1 MTAGTGFR
9 APGTGL
15 MVFGGLLSALGAYL
29 FQVLGGRALG
39 AESFAPISVLWTMFF
54 ILATVV
60 LVPVEQHVTREAAS
74 GRKVLTFH
82 GLLPSLVAI
91 LLAALVGTL
100 FVLLA
105 LERAFLGDET
115 FLFVTFMLFTFY
127 GLYELARGLLAGH
140 RQFGLVG
147 WAMIGE
153 SVGRLALAL
162 SFLALAPTAI
172 SLGWAMALG
181 ALTVLGT
188 RFWRFDHEAPSGS
201 IAGSSKF
208 LGVYV
213 IGSAA
218 SQTLLAG
225 APLAVLIL
233 GGGPELISVA
243 FVTFTLFRA
252 PLTLIYLLQGRV
264 LPHLVRMV
272 ESGRRTE
279 ADRLISR
286 LVAIGA
292 ALCLAGSLTG
302 YVAGADV
309 VQLLLGAEFRP
320 SPEVAA
326 LVAGGVVAALTSQVV
341 GQFLVAGGRTAALTL
356 VWSLGLAT
364 AVVVLAVSS
373 LEPLTRVALAFALG
387 ESVAL
392 TAMWRVSRSTP
403 VQELSQ
409 HGR

>member
-15 MVFGGLLSALGAYL
+15 MVVGGLLSALCAYL
-29 FQVLGGRALG
+29 FQVLGGRVLG

-54 ILATVV
+54 IVGTVV

-82 GLLPSLVAI
+82 GMLPALVAI
-91 LLAALVGTL
+91 LLAALVGVV
-100 FVLLA
+100 FVLVA
-105 LERAFLGDET
+105 LEQAFLGDET
-115 FLFVTFMLFTFY
+115 FLLVTFALFVFY
-127 GLYELARGLLAGH
+127 GFYELARGLLAGH

-153 SVGRLALAL
+153 SVGRLVLASL
-162 SFLALAPTAI
+162 FLAVAASPV

-181 ALTVLGT
+181 ALTVIGT

-201 IAGSSKF
+201 LAGSSKF

-225 APLAVLIL
+225 APLAVLVL
-233 GGGPELISVA
+233 GGPPELISVA

-264 LPHLVRMV
+264 LPHLVRLA
-272 ESGRRTE
+272 ENDDRTE
-279 ADRLISR
+279 ADRWISR
-286 LVAIGA
+286 LVAVGT
-292 ALCLAGSLTG
+292 ALCLAGALTG
-302 YVAGADV
+302 YGVGADV

-326 LVAGGVVAALTSQVV
+326 LVAGGVVAAVVSQVV

-356 VWSLGLAT
+356 VWSLGLGA
-364 AVVVLAVSS
+364 AVIVLVISS
-373 LEPLTRVALAFALG
+373 LEPLTRAALAFAIG
-387 ESVAL
+387 ELVAF
-392 TAMWRVSRSTP
+392 TAMWRVSRASP
-403 VQELSQ
+403 VQGVSLD
-409 HGR
+409 GR

>member
-1 MTAGTGFR
+1 MTLGTGFR
-9 APGTGL
+9 ASGTGL

-54 ILATVV
+54 ILGTVV

-91 LLAALVGTL
+91 LLATLVGTL
-100 FVLLA
+100 FVLFN
-105 LERAFLGDET
+105 LERVFLGDET
-115 FLFVTFMLFTFY
+115 FLLVTLVLFTFY

-140 RQFGLVG
+140 RRFGLVG

-153 SVGRLALAL
+153 SMGRLTLAL
-162 SFLALAPTAI
+162 GFLALAPAAI

-181 ALTVLGT
+181 ALTVVGT
-188 RFWRFDHEAPSGS
+188 RFWRYDHEAPSGS

-213 IGSAA
+213 IGSAT

-233 GGGPELISVA
+233 GGGPELISIA

-264 LPHLVRMV
+264 LPHLVRMA
-272 ESGRRTE
+272 ESDDRTD
-279 ADRLISR
+279 ADRVISR

-292 ALCLAGSLTG
+292 ALCLAGALTG

-320 SPEVAA
+320 PPEVAA
-326 LVAGGVVAALTSQVV
+326 LVAGGVVAAVTTQVV
-341 GQFLVAGGRTAALTL
+341 GQFLVAGGRTAALTV
-356 VWSLGLAT
+356 VWSLGLVT

-373 LEPLTRVALAFALG
+373 LKPLTRVALAFALG
-387 ESVAL
+387 ELLAL
-392 TAMWRVSRSTP
+392 TAMWRVSRPAP
-403 VQELSQ
+403 VQEASP

>member
-1 MTAGTGFR
+1 MTVGTGFR

-54 ILATVV
+54 ILGTVV

-91 LLAALVGTL
+91 LLATLVGTL
-100 FVLLA
+100 FVLFN
-105 LERAFLGDET
+105 LERVFLGDET
-115 FLFVTFMLFTFY
+115 FLLVTLVLFTFY
-127 GLYELARGLLAGH
+127 GLHELARGLLAGH
-140 RQFGLVG
+140 RRFGLVG

-153 SVGRLALAL
+153 SMGRLTLAL
-162 SFLALAPTAI
+162 GFLALAPAAI

-181 ALTVLGT
+181 ALTVVGT

-213 IGSAA
+213 IGSGA

-233 GGGPELISVA
+233 GGGPELISIA

-264 LPHLVRMV
+264 LPYLVRMA
-272 ESGRRTE
+272 ESGDRTD
-279 ADRLISR
+279 ADRVISR

-292 ALCLAGSLTG
+292 ALCLAGALTG

-326 LVAGGVVAALTSQVV
+326 LVAGGVVAAVTTQVV
-341 GQFLVAGGRTAALTL
+341 GQFLVAGGRTAALTV
-356 VWSLGLAT
+356 VWSLGLVT

-373 LEPLTRVALAFALG
+373 LKPLTRVALAFALG
-387 ESVAL
+387 ELLAL
-392 TAMWRVSRSTP
+392 TAMWLVSRRAP
-403 VQELSQ
+403 VQEAPPD
-409 HGR
+409 GR

>member
-1 MTAGTGFR
+1 MTVGNGFR

-74 GRKVLTFH
+74 GRRVLTLH

-91 LLAALVGTL
+91 LFAALVGTL

-115 FLFVTFMLFTFY
+115 FLLLTFVLFTFY

-153 SVGRLALAL
+153 SVGRLVLAL
-162 SFLALAPTAI
+162 SFLAVAPTPI

-181 ALTVLGT
+181 ALTVVAT

-218 SQTLLAG
+218 SQALLAG
-225 APLAVLIL
+225 APLAVLVL
-233 GGGPELISVA
+233 DGRPELISVA

-264 LPHLVRMV
+264 LPHLIRMA
-272 ESGRRTE
+272 ESGDRTQ

-286 LVAIGA
+286 IVAIGV

-302 YVAGADV
+302 YGVGADV

-320 SPEVAA
+320 SPQVAA
-326 LVAGGVVAALTSQVV
+326 LVAGGVVAALTAQVA